1 MFEINLLSKA
11 PSEVAGV
18 TGNAGAIGSVTV
30 GTVGTVGGG
39 AGEGM
44 KGGVA
49 VHQVAMETGKKVG
62 RRYNSERFQVTTPFG
77 WLADIV
83 VGGYSATGFG
93 EACNTSR
100 CVTCGS
106 RSKRNSSSSG

>member
-49 VHQVAMETGKKVG
+49 VHQVAMEVEDSTACCESGGEEHDEVSKGGEGGREGGREEERERGREGGREVG
-62 RRYNSERFQVTTPFG
+62 R
-77 WLADIV
+77 
-83 VGGYSATGFG
+83 
-93 EACNTSR
+93 
-100 CVTCGS
+100 
-106 RSKRNSSSSG
+106 